1 MMMTTGCRLWL
12 ILTATS
18 LPSLPCSHAPLVLF
32 PSSPLLFPAP
42 SPSQRPGQWTDTFLT
57 SRQTRHRLHRA
68 VLHTPSLSTSARLSS
83 ANMTAWADDDKCRG
97 GKAITESARCSR
109 ESAGGTHYQQTVEFL
124 MLHEKHACA
133 PPRWTR
139 WQLTV
144 ALKVI
149 LLIYGDIF
157 IHPGGL
163 DPLIA
168 VDFTQQHTKVR
179 KRAGRTAVSVSCHL
193 QTYHS

>member
-1 MMMTTGCRLWL
+1 MYLLVVCVRLWL

-18 LPSLPCSHAPLVLF
+18 LPSLPHSPRPLVLF
-32 PSSPLLFPAP
+32 PSSPPLFPAP
-42 SPSQRPGQWTDTFLT
+42 LPSQRPGQWTDTFLT
-57 SRQTRHRLHRA
+57 CRQTCHHLHCA

-83 ANMTAWADDDKCRG
+83 ANMTAQADDDKCRG

-109 ESAGGTHYQQTVEFL
+109 ESAGGTHYQQTVKVL
-124 MLHEKHACA
+124 MLREKHACA
-133 PPRWTR
+133 SPRWTHR
-139 WQLTV
+139 QLMV
-144 ALKVI
+144 APKVI

-168 VDFTQQHTKVR
+168 VYFTQRHINAWNKI
-179 KRAGRTAVSVSCHL
+179 KS
-193 QTYHS
+193 